1 MRPTFWKVGDLAKR
15 TDLSVRTLHY
25 YDEIGLLSPSYHTEA
40 GHRLYAAGDIVRLQ
54 QIKSLR
60 QLGFSLEE
68 IRDCLNRPE
77 FSPLHVIQLH
87 LARLRE
93 QIDLQQRL
101 CKRLE
106 ALAAGL
112 ELAEEV
118 SVEDFLQ
125 TIEVMNM
132 FEKYYTPEQLEEFK
146 KGAAQM
152 GDEKI
157 RQAEADWADLLAQI
171 RAHMA
176 KGTDPASEP
185 VRQLARRRAELVR
198 MVTGGN
204 PEIEKSLQKMWTQ
217 EENIMGI
224 DTKEVRSMME
234 YLARGEPAPEKPA

>member
-15 TDLSVRTLHY
+15 TELSVRTLHY

-40 GHRLYAAGDIVRLQ
+40 GHRLYTAGDIARLQ

-60 QLGFSLEE
+60 QLGFALEE

-77 FSPLHVIQLH
+77 FSPLHVIRLH

-106 ALAAGL
+106 AIAACL
-112 ELAEEV
+112 ELTEEV

-125 TIEVMNM
+125 TIEGMNM
-132 FEKYYTPEQLEEFK
+132 IEKYYTPEQLEEFK
-146 KGAAQM
+146 KRAAQM

-176 KGTDPASEP
+176 QGTDPASEP
-185 VRQLARRRAELVR
+185 VRQLAKRRAELVR
-198 MVTGGN
+198 AFTGGN

-217 EENIMGI
+217 EENILGI
-224 DTKEVRSMME
+224 DTKEVRAMME